1 MYEEKKA
8 PINEG
13 QEYEVEIESVGGKG
27 DGIAKIKGFV
37 LFVAG
42 TKKGD
47 FVKIKVTKVLQNAGF
62 AEVVKKLEK
71 IDKPVRRS
79 KKFVTVKPEEMEE
92 EAYEP
97 QGDYEDTEDFG
108 GDLDEE

>member
-37 LFVAG
+37 IFVAG
-42 TKKGD
+42 TKKGEY
-47 FVKIKVTKVLQNAGF
+47 VKVKVTKVLQNVGF

-71 IDKPVRRS
+71 LEKPQRR
-79 KKFVTVKPEEMEE
+79 KKFVTVAQDEAEE
-92 EAYEP
+92 EPVYSSKYE
-97 QGDYEDTEDFG
+97 ETEDFG
-108 GDLDEE
+108 AELEED